1 MKLCGTK
8 GGLLASLVA
17 LGVAGCGGLLGKGT
31 VEPTRFYLLEA
42 LAEPGPSASST
53 FGQQSLGVGPVTL
66 PRYLDRPSVVTRGA
80 SNEIHVADFFQW
92 AEPLVDGVPRVVAE
106 DLSTLL
112 GTERVYAVP
121 ATLPE
126 ALDFRVVVDVIR
138 FDGALEG
145 DAILETRWT
154 VLDLRKDLRVAAR
167 RSSVKTRKV
176 AKADYSTLVSA
187 MSRTLADLSAE
198 IAEVVRGL

>member
-1 MKLCGTK
+1 MRLCGTM
-8 GGLLASLVA
+8 GRSMAALMALV
-17 LGVAGCGGLLGKGT
+17 VTGCGGLLGKGT

-42 LAEPGPSASST
+42 LAEPGPAASST

-66 PRYLDRPSVVTRGA
+66 PRYLDRPSIVTRGGA
-80 SNEIHVADFFQW
+80 NEINVADFFQW
-92 AEPLVDGVPRVVAE
+92 AEPLVDGVPRAVAE
-106 DLSTLL
+106 DLSSLL

-121 ATLPE
+121 ANLPE

-138 FDGALEG
+138 FDGALDGE
-145 DAILETRWT
+145 ARLEARWT

-167 RSSVKTRKV
+167 RSSVKARKV
-176 AKADYSTLVSA
+176 ESADHGSLVTA
-187 MSRTLADLSAE
+187 MSRTLTDLSAE

>member
-1 MKLCGTK
+1 MRLCETK
-8 GGLLASLVA
+8 GLLLASLIA
-17 LGVAGCGGLLGKGT
+17 LGVTGCGGLLGKGT

-42 LAEPGPSASST
+42 LAEPSPAASST
-53 FGQQSLGVGPVTL
+53 LGQQSLGVGPVTL
-66 PRYLDRPSVVTRGA
+66 PRYLDRPSLVTRGA
-80 SNEIHVADFFQW
+80 SNEVHVADFFQW

-121 ATLPE
+121 ANLPE

-138 FDGALEG
+138 FDGALDGE
-145 DAILETRWT
+145 ARLEARWT
-154 VLDLRKDLRVAAR
+154 VLDLRKDVRVAAR
-167 RSSVKTRKV
+167 RSSVKARKV
-176 AKADYSTLVSA
+176 GSADYGSLVSA

-198 IAEVVRGL
+198 IADVVRGL